1 MMLKT
6 NILNFLKDQSETE
19 LLIKTVTMTEDL
31 HLMKSAITENVDLLL
46 GSSTA
51 NLFNMEYEGLL
62 LFDHTTNNVLGVF
75 QPLHDWMLKTVIS
88 DLNPKDILSM
98 ADIQTNLHLVL
109 QSEFQSILDNLD
121 PDFSS
126 ILNTTKRELQEQAQE
141 YIDEMVMPE
150 YDLPD
155 PTQFYDTL
163 SMTDIVKVLQDVSEY
178 AYETVMSFFK
188 NNSAFFNQY
197 LNTAYMRQYVKDTL
211 DGKAISDLER
221 ARMKVKEL
229 FADTE
234 SRKSF
239 QISFKNPSGELV
251 KISVKNGKKQF
262 IYYPYFAIYAIE
274 YRKKKLYEQDEK
286 TVDEWRN
293 TQDLWLDY
301 FSTTGL
307 FSKKSMEAFKPVRNR
322 YFPWQSES
330 SIWEMFPMNLLQD
343 FAFMSKLIR
352 WDVLPS
358 ILCDQCLK
366 TKDDIK
372 EFLKAYIKEHNSGMN
387 HIGPDDPIIK
397 QICRMITDYD
407 KSIIQTLLRLKVY
420 TFIPY
425 IDQTTIRDP
434 EVIDLL
440 KEWMLTHP
448 SSRFSFSPK
457 QVLDNPKL
465 IEMLESLPE
474 NTWYLYRL
482 IDWRSSLTKEGLTE
496 DDWENIEKT
505 LEDTVHQ
512 EQMACRLCQ
521 QLNTILDFK
530 HVTRISLDGY
540 LQIISSLHNYAI
552 NEKTFAKIPK
562 SILYDQKFLNVI
574 FKKTMLLPDIFL
586 DDFLNE
592 SLKFGWNKAESL
604 FSYYKE
610 LRPDNFFFRRPGFR
624 FDDFILL
631 FEENPKRILSYIAK
645 SDEEEEKILEFLE
658 KHETE
663 FETEENN
670 WDKMGHVVFD
680 KFDVSILAPFLEKH
694 PVFYKWM
701 TRNII
706 HNIEYLKDASEH
718 MSILPVLS
726 DNSDLLLD
734 NPTMED
740 AFINNETF
748 LLKQASYPETS
759 VLDLFSKIYTLKDLY
774 AGKEG
779 LLYTDPEFL
788 LKLLQI
794 DTFVLD
800 TLHDN
805 HPIWKN
811 ESFAKEA
818 IKLNPELFSR
828 FSKRIQKAIQ

>member
-62 LFDHTTNNVLGVF
+62 LFDHTTNDVLGVF

-141 YIDEMVMPE
+141 YIDEMSMPE

-163 SMTDIVKVLQDVSEY
+163 SMTDIVEVLQDVSEY

-307 FSKKSMEAFKPVRNR
+307 FSKKSMEEFKPVRNS

-366 TKDDIK
+366 TKDDMK
-372 EFLKAYIKEHNSGMN
+372 AFLKAYIKEHNSGMN

-397 QICRMITDYD
+397 QICMMLTDYD
-407 KSIIQTLLRLKVY
+407 KSIIQTLIK
-420 TFIPY
+420 IKGIY
-425 IDQTTIRDP
+425 I
-434 EVIDLL
+434 
-440 KEWMLTHP
+440 
-448 SSRFSFSPK
+448 
-457 QVLDNPKL
+457 
-465 IEMLESLPE
+465 
-474 NTWYLYRL
+474 Y
-482 IDWRSSLTKEGLTE
+482 
-496 DDWENIEKT
+496 
-505 LEDTVHQ
+505 
-512 EQMACRLCQ
+512 
-521 QLNTILDFK
+521 
-530 HVTRISLDGY
+530 
-540 LQIISSLHNYAI
+540 
-552 NEKTFAKIPK
+552 
-562 SILYDQKFLNVI
+562 SI
-574 FKKTMLLPDIFL
+574 
-586 DDFLNE
+586 
-592 SLKFGWNKAESL
+592 
-604 FSYYKE
+604 
-610 LRPDNFFFRRPGFR
+610 
-624 FDDFILL
+624 
-631 FEENPKRILSYIAK
+631 
-645 SDEEEEKILEFLE
+645 
-658 KHETE
+658 H
-663 FETEENN
+663 
-670 WDKMGHVVFD
+670 
-680 KFDVSILAPFLEKH
+680 
-694 PVFYKWM
+694 
-701 TRNII
+701 
-706 HNIEYLKDASEH
+706 
-718 MSILPVLS
+718 
-726 DNSDLLLD
+726 
-734 NPTMED
+734 
-740 AFINNETF
+740 
-748 LLKQASYPETS
+748 
-759 VLDLFSKIYTLKDLY
+759 
-774 AGKEG
+774 
-779 LLYTDPEFL
+779 
-788 LKLLQI
+788 
-794 DTFVLD
+794 
-800 TLHDN
+800 
-805 HPIWKN
+805 
-811 ESFAKEA
+811 
-818 IKLNPELFSR
+818 
-828 FSKRIQKAIQ
+828 